1 MCIILG
7 PSPWSTFVTRLTY
20 GVTLR
25 KALPTWEEESAL
37 ETDPVSVGNLRDRP
51 YSLWV
56 ALKEVLFWQGW

>member
-7 PSPWSTFVTRLTY
+7 PSPWRTFVTGLTH

-25 KALPTWEEESAL
+25 QALHTWGEESAL

-51 YSLWV
+51 YSSWV
-56 ALKEVLFWQGW
+56 ALKEVLKP